1 MIRLLTLACASV
13 LVAVTWAVGVGAPAK
28 AVDCSAGYDSA
39 ITSGSGTGVLT
50 VNGESAASSCPKHPT
65 APPDGHFEVDP
76 DPVCGLGGEA
86 ICYENQQ
93 CDGTGLLY
101 GSSWVPTEGEP
112 APGPAVCV
120 GGEQDPPPAQV
131 TGVRVLQAFKTIP
144 LPTPTLGMS
153 PPDGVTLVN
162 LPTIFYT
169 RAEPFGRDVRVLGR
183 RVHLEIA
190 PVSYSWSVGQGG
202 EFETSWPGSPYQ
214 RGVTPQEDPD
224 AYVTWAYDDAGA
236 TEAARVRVVWG
247 ATWSLDGRPMGRVPG
262 TVEMTSP
269 AVMVT
274 VKEARPVLTGS

>member
-1 MIRLLTLACASV
+1 MKLVLTLAICWASI
-13 LVAVTWAVGVGAPAK
+13 LVVPHPAIAAGRDCGSTHGSTQVGGGGNAIWANGQQTQTSVG
-28 AVDCSAGYDSA
+28 CSHPVS
-39 ITSGSGTGVLT
+39 SGTGAYVDVLEELCELGGAT
-50 VNGESAASSCPKHPT
+50 ACNDPGADCDGNGGRWHLAQWVHA
-65 APPDGHFEVDP
+65 DGH
-76 DPVCGLGGEA
+76 
-86 ICYENQQ
+86 
-93 CDGTGLLY
+93 T
-101 GSSWVPTEGEP
+101 SP
-112 APGPAVCV
+112 APSVCV
-120 GGEQDPPPAQV
+120 PAEQDPAPQV
-131 TGVRVLQAFKTIP
+131 TGVRMLEAFRSVP

-202 EFETSWPGSPYQ
+202 EFETSWPGSPYR
-214 RGVTPQEDPD
+214 RGVTPQDDPD
-224 AYVTWAYDDAGA
+224 AYVTWAYGDAGA

-269 AVMVT
+269 AATVT
-274 VKEARPVLTGS
+274 VKEAWPVLTGS